1 MISNIFASSLM
12 LLQSKLECLSL
23 QSFFQDV
30 LCFLS
35 LCSSVQKKVGKDEH
49 SNLFYVSGRRKKCFI
64 ILALGG
70 PLARAEPA
78 RQGL

>member
-1 MISNIFASSLM
+1 MISNIFSASLT

-23 QSFFQDV
+23 QSFFKTFCV
-30 LCFLS
+30 FS
-35 LCSSVQKKVGKDEH
+35 ASVVQCKKSWQGQTLTYFMSVEGE
-49 SNLFYVSGRRKKCFI
+49 KKCFI

-70 PLARAEPA
+70 PLARVEPA